1 MIDNHF
7 QGPTNTQDDTAE
19 EMKPRT
25 RVEHFLNKIANSIS
39 GESEDS
45 GSGGNGK
52 ALTLYVE
59 DGHVYKDK
67 LCTETYASYEEA
79 CEALLAAGSN
89 IQIIHVEGDEG
100 DISFATGI
108 YMHEDTEVADV
119 SYIRAS
125 GGALTMY
132 TVYLFQS
139 NSGGS
144 GRK

>member
-7 QGPTNTQDDTAE
+7 QGPINTQDDTVE

-39 GESEDS
+39 SESEDS
-45 GSGGNGK
+45 GSSGSGK

-79 CEALLAAGSN
+79 CEALLAAGNN

-108 YMHEDTEVADV
+108 YMHEDTEDATV
-119 SYIRAS
+119 SYVRAS
-125 GGALTMY
+125 GNALTMY
-132 TVYLFQS
+132 TISLFS
-139 NSGGS
+139 TNSDG
-144 GRK
+144 K